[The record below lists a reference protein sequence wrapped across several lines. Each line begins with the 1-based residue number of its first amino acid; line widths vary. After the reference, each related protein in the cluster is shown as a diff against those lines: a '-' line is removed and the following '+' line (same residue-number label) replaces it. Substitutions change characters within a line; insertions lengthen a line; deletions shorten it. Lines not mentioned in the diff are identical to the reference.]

1 MEAFLNIAR
10 WLHIISGFTALLVF
24 WIPIV
29 TKKGRKLHIRS
40 GWVFVMAMTSVAI
53 TAFFMGVY
61 RLTWDAGSDPDA
73 IPFSWF
79 LLFIAI
85 LSGATASYGIRVLR
99 FKRRTASHR
108 QLIDLLFPT
117 LLVIYSI
124 SISIYGWM
132 IDFTLLKY
140 FPVVGLFLG
149 CTQLQYWLSKPK
161 RKSHWVV
168 EHIVGMLSCS
178 IATVTAFTVF
188 GAPRWLQVEVVSL
201 IVWFLPTIIF
211 VPLIIGFS
219 TYYAKKFDGKIK
231 VVKAERRL

>member
-1 MEAFLNIAR
+1 M
-10 WLHIISGFTALLVF
+10 LVF
-24 WIPIV
+24 WIPLV

-40 GWVFVMAMTSVAI
+40 GWVFVIAMTSVAI
-53 TAFFMGVY
+53 TAFYMGVY
-61 RLTWDAGSDPDA
+61 RLAWDAGPDPDA

-99 FKRRTASHR
+99 FKRRTTSHR
-108 QLIDLLFPT
+108 QPIDLLFPT
-117 LLVIYSI
+117 LLVASSI
-124 SISIYGWM
+124 AISLYGWN

-140 FPVVGLFLG
+140 FPIVGLFLG
-149 CTQLQYWLSKPK
+149 GIQLQYWLSKPK
-161 RKSHWVV
+161 SKSHWVV

-188 GAPRWLQVEVVSL
+188 GAPRLLQVEAINL
-201 IVWFLPTIIF
+201 IVWFVPTIIF

-219 TYYAKKFDGKIK
+219 TYYSKKFDGKVNVGK
-231 VVKAERRL
+231 VDRNI